1 MNFHSFPNSSVW
13 RSAGAPNHADC
24 FPVNGQVQSWGARG
38 PSIASDNAV
47 FWGANKPGASNANT
61 DTRSWGGRGTAAS
74 ELPGAHAG
82 AGNRWGSRGPSVVGD
97 NHKPAAAPNWNGGT
111 SWSTAGSDRA
121 WGGAGS
127 ASWSAPQQAA
137 TQWAPKSA
145 PLPRPAAPPE
155 KPVTDFSWANAG
167 ATAASQPKA
176 SGSVWANWS
185 TANPPGTGTGTNPAT
200 GSGNGSGS
208 DWVNAG
214 TGSSVGGGSQ
224 SGNGTTTGSGNGSG
238 SDWVNGGTGTQNG
251 NGTQNGGA
259 ADEAGESSQTDETTT
274 GGTDNANGSGS
285 VDAGSGNG
293 AGETGNGEAGSGNGA
308 GETGNG
314 ETGSGNG
321 AGETGNGETGSDSGT
336 DENGN
341 GNGDGSGETG
351 SGETGSGET
360 GSGETGSG
368 ETGSGET
375 GSGGEAETQPVEL
388 DATQQ
393 LDNIQFL
400 GGLVGDESPSEADM
414 TRLVQIYNSFR
425 LSPTELTSLRTMA
438 QNATARMFATE
449 GQDFAAHA
457 QNWTDYSEEQRQGAV
472 EAFFQV
478 IADDL
483 GLETSISFFNTPPT
497 EAGLKSHGRYDPPS
511 DELSVNVNMQV
522 HGTLPEAMTTVF
534 HEIVHAYYYQ
544 QTAHISRD
552 DIPSLLESG
561 ELTYTQ
567 ALTHLNVF
575 PPLYL
580 AEEDHGLVNY
590 TLNPHEQLAF
600 TGQYLFDQA
609 IIDAGYEHERVIAN
623 DNPLFINMQQ
633 HGFA

>member
-1 MNFHSFPNSSVW
+1 M
-13 RSAGAPNHADC
+13 
-24 FPVNGQVQSWGARG
+24 
-38 PSIASDNAV
+38 
-47 FWGANKPGASNANT
+47 
-61 DTRSWGGRGTAAS
+61 
-74 ELPGAHAG
+74 
-82 AGNRWGSRGPSVVGD
+82 
-97 NHKPAAAPNWNGGT
+97 
-111 SWSTAGSDRA
+111 
-121 WGGAGS
+121 
-127 ASWSAPQQAA
+127 
-137 TQWAPKSA
+137 
-145 PLPRPAAPPE
+145 
-155 KPVTDFSWANAG
+155 
-167 ATAASQPKA
+167 
-176 SGSVWANWS
+176 
-185 TANPPGTGTGTNPAT
+185 
-200 GSGNGSGS
+200 
-208 DWVNAG
+208 
-214 TGSSVGGGSQ
+214 
-224 SGNGTTTGSGNGSG
+224 
-238 SDWVNGGTGTQNG
+238 NGGTGTQNG

-293 AGETGNGEAGSGNGA
+293 AGETGNGE
-308 GETGNG
+308 
-314 ETGSGNG
+314 
-321 AGETGNGETGSDSGT
+321 TGSDSGT

-351 SGETGSGET
+351 NGETGN
-360 GSGETGSG
+360 G

-633 HGFA
+633 HGFACCDRRTRRSTGRRVHRNAIRKCANWRMAREDQA